1 MLKIGLLMLNKEKVF
16 GKQIVSIQWIEEI
29 TTLDTTKDER
39 TGENLICDYLLWFFD
54 VDESNPL
61 N

>member
-1 MLKIGLLMLNKEKVF
+1 MLNKEKVF